1 MDFDKESDQRIR
13 EEAFNWL
20 QEQVSLYD
28 ETLPREI
35 LAQGFQLD
43 GQRVPLLGPQGIFK
57 PSVMQVPLSITTSP
71 NGPYDDS
78 MGPDD
83 LIRYRYRGT
92 DPNHRDNVGLRF
104 AMDHGL
110 PLVYFQGLIPGRYW
124 ALWPV
129 YITGDAIEELTFTVS
144 ADEQESMNASATSE
158 LEDPHS
164 TEERRR
170 YHTRWSRTRMHQAA
184 FRQRVISAYGSQ
196 CALCGL
202 PYEALL
208 DAAHIIPDNEPSGE
222 PIVTNGLAL
231 CRLHH
236 AAFDRYFLGVRPDY
250 IIEIRPDVLED
261 SDGPTLQYAIQ
272 ALHGQSIFLPQ
283 SAVQHPSTES
293 LSVRYKRFLEVAAAN
308 NIDPN

>member
-1 MDFDKESDQRIR
+1 MDFDKESDQRVR

-20 QEQVSLYD
+20 GEQVSLYG

-43 GQRVPLLGPQGIFK
+43 GQRVRLLSQQGIFR
-57 PSVMQVPLSITTSP
+57 PSLMQVPLSITTST
-71 NGPYDDS
+71 NSPYDDS
-78 MGPDD
+78 IGSDG
-83 LIRYRYRGT
+83 LIRYRYLGIN
-92 DPNHRDNVGLRF
+92 PNQRDNVGLRF

-110 PLVYFQGLIPGRYW
+110 PLVYFRGLVPGKYL

-129 YITGDAIEELTFTVS
+129 YITGDAIQELTFTVS
-144 ADEQESMNASATSE
+144 VDDQESMNSSGTP
-158 LEDPHS
+158 D
-164 TEERRR
+164 EERRR
-170 YHTRWSRTRMHQAA
+170 YVTRQTRTRMHQAR
-184 FRQRVISAYGSQ
+184 FREWVIMAYGSR

-202 PYEALL
+202 PYGELL

-261 SDGPTLQYAIQ
+261 SDGPTLQHAIQ
-272 ALHGQSIFLPQ
+272 ALHGQSIFLPKSTAQ
-283 SAVQHPSTES
+283 RPSKES

-308 NIDPN
+308 NADPN

>member
-1 MDFDKESDQRIR
+1 MDFDKESDQRVR

-20 QEQVSLYD
+20 GEQVSLYG

-43 GQRVPLLGPQGIFK
+43 GQRVPLLGPPGIFK
-57 PSVMQVPLSITTSP
+57 PSLMQIPLSITTAP
-71 NGPYDDS
+71 DGPYDDS
-78 MGPDD
+78 IGPDG

-92 DPNHRDNVGLRF
+92 DPDHRDNVQLRF

-110 PLVYFQGLIPGRYW
+110 PLVYFQGLIPGRYL

-129 YITGDAIEELTFTVS
+129 YITGDAIQDLTFTVS
-144 ADEQESMNASATSE
+144 VDDPEYINSSATSE
-158 LEDPHS
+158 PEEQHS
-164 TEERRR
+164 TEWRRR
-170 YHTRWSRTRMHQAA
+170 YVTRLIRTRMHQAA
-184 FRQRVISAYGSQ
+184 FRQQVISAYGSQ

-202 PYEALL
+202 PYGELL
-208 DAAHIIPDNEPSGE
+208 EAAHIIPDNEPSGE
-222 PIVTNGLAL
+222 SIVTNGLAL

-283 SAVQHPSTES
+283 SAAQHPSTES
-293 LSVRYKRFLEVAAAN
+293 LSVRYKRFLEFVATN
-308 NIDPN
+308 NV

>member
-20 QEQVSLYD
+20 REQVLLHG

-43 GQRVPLLGPQGIFK
+43 GQRVPLLSQQGIFK
-57 PSVMQVPLSITTSP
+57 PSLMQVPLSITTSP

-78 MGPDD
+78 TGSDG
-83 LIRYRYRGT
+83 LIQYRYRGT

-110 PLVYFQGLIPGRYW
+110 PLVYFQGLMPGRYF

-129 YITGDAIEELTFTVS
+129 YITGDAIQELAFTVS
-144 ADEQESMNASATSE
+144 ADDPEYMNSSGTPDE
-158 LEDPHS
+158 G
-164 TEERRR
+164 RRR
-170 YHTRWSRTRMHQAA
+170 YLTTLNRTRMHQAA

-202 PYEALL
+202 PYRELL
-208 DAAHIIPDNEPSGE
+208 DAAHIIPDNEPLGE

-231 CRLHH
+231 CRFHH
-236 AAFDRYFLGVRPDY
+236 AAFDRNFLGVRPDY

-261 SDGPTLQYAIQ
+261 SDGPTLQHAIQ
-272 ALHGQSIFLPQ
+272 ALHGQSILLPK
-283 SAVQHPSTES
+283 SAAQRPSIES
-293 LSVRYKRFLEVAAAN
+293 LSVRYERFLEVVAAKN
-308 NIDPN
+308 VDPN

>member
-1 MDFDKESDQRIR
+1 MDFDKESDHRVR
-13 EEAFNWL
+13 EKTFDWL
-20 QEQVSLYD
+20 GEQVALYG
-28 ETLPREI
+28 ETLPRDI

-43 GQRVPLLGPQGIFK
+43 DQRVPLLGPQGIFK
-57 PSVMQVPLSITTSP
+57 PSLMQVPLSITTSP
-71 NGPYDDS
+71 NGPYDDG

-110 PLVYFQGLIPGRYW
+110 PLVYFQGLLPGRYL

-129 YITGDAIEELTFTVS
+129 YITGDSAHELTFTVS
-144 ADEQESMNASATSE
+144 VDDPESINSSATST
-158 LEDPHS
+158 LEEQRS
-164 TEERRR
+164 AEGRRR
-170 YHTRWSRTRMHQAA
+170 YVTRLNRTRMHQTK
-184 FRQRVISAYGSQ
+184 FRERVIRAYGSQ

-202 PYEALL
+202 PYRELL

-236 AAFDRYFLGVRPDY
+236 AAFDRYFLSVRPDY
-250 IIEIRPDVLED
+250 IIEIRPDVLEV
-261 SDGPTLQYAIQ
+261 SDGPTLQHAIQ
-272 ALHGQSIFLPQ
+272 ALHGQLIFLPKRAAQ
-283 SAVQHPSTES
+283 RPSKEG
-293 LSVRYKRFLEVAAAN
+293 LSVRYKRFLEVVAAN
-308 NIDPN
+308 NVDPN

>member
-13 EEAFNWL
+13 EEAFKWL
-20 QEQVSLYD
+20 QEQVSLYC

-43 GQRVPLLGPQGIFK
+43 GQRVPLLSQQGIFK
-57 PSVMQVPLSITTSP
+57 PSLMQVPLSITTSP

-78 MGPDD
+78 TGSDG

-92 DPNHRDNVGLRF
+92 DPNHRDNVQLRF

-110 PLVYFQGLIPGRYW
+110 PLVYFQGLIPGRYF

-129 YITGDAIEELTFTVS
+129 YITGDAIQDLTFTVS
-144 ADEQESMNASATSE
+144 VDDPECMNSSGTPDEG
-158 LEDPHS
+158 
-164 TEERRR
+164 RRR
-170 YHTRWSRTRMHQAA
+170 YVTRQIRTRMHQAR
-184 FRQRVISAYGSQ
+184 FREWVIRAYGSQ

-202 PYEALL
+202 PYVKLL

-236 AAFDRYFLGVRPDY
+236 AAFDQYFLGVRPDY

-261 SDGPTLQYAIQ
+261 SDGPTLQHAIQ
-272 ALHGQSIFLPQ
+272 ALHGQSIFLPERAAQ
-283 SAVQHPSTES
+283 RPSIEA
-293 LSVRYKRFLEVAAAN
+293 LSVRYERFLEVVAAN
-308 NIDPN
+308 NVDPN